1 MITLLYGAVAVAA
14 VWWVSRFL
22 ARGNPAVMAKRM
34 KQVGGA
40 LALLVAGLMLI
51 RGRIDLAFLIGG
63 IAAWLLGW
71 SVFSLPGFGGR
82 ADPRPGS
89 VSRVRSAM
97 IEMELDHDTAE
108 MDGTVLAGPLAGRRL
123 KDLDVTA
130 IQQLH
135 EACRASDPDGVRL
148 LEAYL
153 DRRFPGWRED
163 AQRNADAGQ
172 GGSGHGAQAGAMTEE
187 EAYQILGLQPGA
199 GPDEVKA
206 AHRALM
212 LKLHPDQGGTTYLA
226 ARINE
231 AKDVLLRRH
240 RRYST

>member
-1 MITLLYGAVAVAA
+1 MITLLYGAMAVAA
-14 VWWVSRFL
+14 AWWVSRLF
-22 ARGNPAVMAKRM
+22 AGGNPAVLAKRM

-40 LALLVAGLMLI
+40 LALLVAGVMLI

-71 SVFSLPGFGGR
+71 SGISLPGFGGR
-82 ADPRPGS
+82 AAPRPGS

-135 EACRASDPDGVRL
+135 EACRTGDPDGVRL

-163 AQRNADAGQ
+163 AQRDADPGL
-172 GGSGHGAQAGAMTEE
+172 GRGAQAGAMTEE

-199 GPDEVKA
+199 EPDEVKA

-212 LKLHPDQGGTTYLA
+212 MKLHPDQGGTTYLA